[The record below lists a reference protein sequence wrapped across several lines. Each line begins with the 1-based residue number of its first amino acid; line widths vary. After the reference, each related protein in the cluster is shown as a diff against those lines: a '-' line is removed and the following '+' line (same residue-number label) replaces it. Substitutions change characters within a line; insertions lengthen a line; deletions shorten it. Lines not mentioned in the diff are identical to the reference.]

1 MIASLS
7 LARHPRPPRAHA
19 RTLLVASLALAPL
32 TQCRP
37 PDRSGAFGELA
48 AKDVTGC
55 CTNFRV
61 GYDMLVTDFGV
72 DPLIRPA
79 FVAFA
84 QEVGD
89 YVVLST
95 RMIDEV
101 TGACRDLALDFG
113 GSQDDLSLKGRSGS
127 ESTYAWCNLAAR
139 RLQDAFSDALQPAGR
154 FTTHFAPSDCWVD
167 EPIVARCEAGCSTDT
182 SCQEKPASQRCDGAE
197 LGGMCPGNCT
207 GACEGSA
214 AVPASCDGTCDAQ
227 CQGGCLGGCWGS
239 CEGVVLTGDRCRGTC
254 IGTCQ
259 GICKGSCTGACHYRK
274 GGAAKCDGPCKGG
287 CEAQV
292 TAPKC
297 AADLGAPR
305 CPVDG
310 PCEASCR
317 ALGQAHASCTP
328 PSVTITLGEDV
339 SRQTAA
345 DLGLQ
350 TRLRDLATHLPR
362 LMNAAVGRGPQ
373 LESEARGAFDAG
385 GAIVADRNKGAEGRL
400 GLTGSACARVMLAA
414 GEQSLQDFHIAN
426 DAARI
431 VLRTL
436 PVPK

>member
-1 MIASLS
+1 MAPLVSRDRRPRRLR
-7 LARHPRPPRAHA
+7 ARAK
-19 RTLLVASLALAPL
+19 TLLVVSLALAPL

-37 PDRSGAFGELA
+37 PDNSGAFGELA
-48 AKDVTGC
+48 AKEVTAC
-55 CTNFRV
+55 CTDFRV

-79 FVAFA
+79 YVAFA
-84 QEVGD
+84 QEIGD

-95 RMIDEV
+95 HMIDEV

-154 FTTHFAPSDCWVD
+154 FATHLAAGTCWVD
-167 EPIVARCEAGCSTDT
+167 EPIVARCEAGCSADA
-182 SCQEKPASQRCDGAE
+182 SCKEKPAAERCDKGE

-207 GACEGSA
+207 GTCEGSA
-214 AVPASCDGTCDAQ
+214 VVPASCDGTCDAR
-227 CQGGCLGGCWGS
+227 CEGGCLGSCSGA
-239 CEGVVLTGDRCRGTC
+239 CEGVMITGERCRGTC

-287 CEAQV
+287 CEAPY
-292 TAPKC
+292 TSPKC
-297 AADLGAPR
+297 AADLGTPK

-310 PCEASCR
+310 ACEASCK
-317 ALGQAHASCTP
+317 ALGQAHASCPP
-328 PSVTITLGEDV
+328 PSVTIALSDDV
-339 SRQTAA
+339 SRQTAS
-345 DLGLQ
+345 DLAIQ
-350 TRLRDLATHLPR
+350 TRLRNLATHLPR

-373 LESEARGAFDAG
+373 LEAEARSAFEAGA
-385 GAIVADRNKGAEGRL
+385 AIVADRNKGVEGRL
-400 GLTGSACARVMLAA
+400 GLKGSACARVMLAA